1 MNPKDLETLA
11 ILQEECAE
19 VVQAVSKILRFGI
32 DSSWNGRTNRQALES
47 EVGDV
52 LAMIGVLLKSGVLN
66 EDQVMEAKD
75 HKMTKLK
82 RWSSLFD
89 DTDQ

>member
-1 MNPKDLETLA
+1 MDKRDLEALA

-19 VVQAVSKILRFGI
+19 VIQAVSKIQRFGI
-32 DSSWNGRTNRQALES
+32 DSSWNGRTNRQALQS

-52 LAMIGVLLKSGVLN
+52 LAMIGLLLKAGVLN
-66 EDQVMEAKD
+66 EDRVLEAKD
-75 HKMTKLK
+75 CKMTKLK
-82 RWSSLFD
+82 QWSSLFD